1 MLVVMDAKFSKMKM
15 TLFFVVNYESDM
27 CLLYKGQVL
36 EKDTKKRKNQFAGF
50 SFDNYNNILVSS
62 PSK

>member
-36 EKDTKKRKNQFAGF
+36 EKDTKKRKN
-50 SFDNYNNILVSS
+50 
-62 PSK
+62 